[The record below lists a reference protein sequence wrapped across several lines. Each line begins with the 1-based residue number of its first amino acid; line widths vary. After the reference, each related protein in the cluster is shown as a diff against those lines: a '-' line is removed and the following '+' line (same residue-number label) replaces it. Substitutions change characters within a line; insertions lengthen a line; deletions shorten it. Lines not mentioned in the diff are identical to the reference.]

1 MAELEVP
8 VVSIQGCRKGES
20 EAMYRD
26 SWRYV
31 LGVIGLHSLGIAL
44 LSLSAPHHPMLLG
57 LALLAYTFGLRHA
70 FDVDH
75 IAFIDNTVRKF
86 LQQHKKPHGV
96 GFFFSMGHS
105 TVVVFMAIAT
115 AVAVH
120 LVQQVPRLQR
130 IGGIVGTFVSGSFL
144 LILAC
149 INLFIWIRLF
159 SIFWNMRHNRHS
171 GHDIDEMLQNRG
183 FFARLVVPLMK
194 LVTKNWHVYPIG
206 FLFGL
211 GFDTASEIAL
221 LAISATASQ
230 HALPVTGIMDLP
242 IAFAAGMSL
251 MDTADGIFMT
261 TAYGWAFATPLRK
274 IYYNLSVTGLGVLA
288 ASVIGIVELAQV
300 LSQQVGLTHG
310 VWGRIQGLNFGLMG
324 YILAALFV
332 LVWGISFGAWK
343 FFKIEERWTGRS
355 EQA

>member
-1 MAELEVP
+1 MGARIKIRGDDKTMV
-8 VVSIQGCRKGES
+8 
-20 EAMYRD
+20 RD
-26 SWRYV
+26 SWRYI
-31 LGVIGLHSLGIAL
+31 LAVIGLHGLGIFL
-44 LSLSAPHHPMLLG
+44 LTLSAPRHPMLIG
-57 LALLAYTFGLRHA
+57 LSLLAYTFGLRHA

-86 LQQHKKPHGV
+86 LQEHKKPHGI

-105 TVVVFMAIAT
+105 TVVVIMAITT

-120 LVQQVPRLQR
+120 LLQHLPQLQH
-130 IGGIVGTFVSGSFL
+130 IGGIVGTGVSGSFL
-144 LILAC
+144 LVLAC

-159 SIFWNMRHNRHS
+159 DVFWSMRRNRQTAHN
-171 GHDIDEMLQNRG
+171 IEEMLQSRG

-211 GFDTASEIAL
+211 GFDTASEVAL

-230 HALPVTGIMDLP
+230 HALPMMGILALP
-242 IAFAAGMSL
+242 VAFAAGMSL

-261 TAYGWAFATPLRK
+261 TAYAWAFATPLRK

-288 ASVIGIVELAQV
+288 ASVIGVIELAQV
-300 LSQQVGLTHG
+300 VSQEAGLTHG
-310 VWGRIQGLNFGLMG
+310 FWERLQELNFGLMG
-324 YILAALFV
+324 YVLVTLFV
-332 LVWGISFGAWK
+332 LVWGISFGSWK
-343 FFKIEERWTGRS
+343 LFRIEERWADRS
-355 EQA
+355 GQA